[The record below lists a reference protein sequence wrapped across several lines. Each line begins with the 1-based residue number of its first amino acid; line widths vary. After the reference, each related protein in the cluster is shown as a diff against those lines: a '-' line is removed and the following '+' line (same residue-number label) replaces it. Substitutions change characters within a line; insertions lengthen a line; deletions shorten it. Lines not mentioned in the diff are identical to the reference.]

1 MQVGALAVGT
11 VGIWRRLRSSER
23 AAGFYFLYVS
33 ALAAV
38 LPLTG
43 ETRLRIWGVNLLLG
57 GLFAYLSHAPTAL
70 RDWLPAP
77 LILLAYKEMGWLA
90 QPHYD
95 INRETAWVHWDRLV
109 LGQWGVKALIESAG
123 PAIPGLLELCYLL
136 VYVMVPVS
144 ITLATIYARDR
155 VEQLTFPLLVTCLI
169 TYGLFPFFPSEP
181 PRTVFPTDLVPTY
194 QTLFRQINW
203 YICGGYGIHTS
214 VFPSGHVSSA
224 IAATV
229 GVYRI
234 MPERRWAWGALAL
247 TASGIFIA
255 TVYGRY
261 HYLVD
266 SLAGALVAALVLT
279 TLPRAAGAVWSGQGS
294 WPPAGQA

>member
-1 MQVGALAVGT
+1 MQVATLAVDA
-11 VGIWRRLRSSER
+11 VDLWRRLRPSER

-33 ALAAV
+33 ALAAG
-38 LPLTG
+38 LPLAG
-43 ETRLRIWGVNLLLG
+43 QTRLRIWGVNLLVG
-57 GLFAYLSHAPTAL
+57 GLLAYLAQAPAKRL
-70 RDWLPAP
+70 DWRDWLPAA

-136 VYVMVPVS
+136 VYLMVPVS
-144 ITLATIYARDR
+144 IGLATIYARDR
-155 VEQLTFPLLVTCLI
+155 VEQLTFPLLVTCLL

-214 VFPSGHVSSA
+214 VFPSGHVSSS

-229 GVYRI
+229 GVYRL
-234 MPERRWAWGALAL
+234 MPERRWAWGALTLVAI
-247 TASGIFIA
+247 GIFIA

-279 TLPRAAGAVWSGQGS
+279 TLPRAAGQER
-294 WPPAGQA
+294 

>member
-1 MQVGALAVGT
+1 MHVATLALDT
-11 VGIWRRLRSSER
+11 VGRLRSSER
-23 AAGFYFLYVS
+23 AAAFYFVYVS
-33 ALAAV
+33 ALAAI
-38 LPLTG
+38 LPLAG

-57 GLFAYLSHAPTAL
+57 GLFAYLSHAPKAW
-70 RDWLPAP
+70 RDWLPAA

-95 INRETAWVHWDRLV
+95 INRETAWVQWDRLV
-109 LGQWGVKALIESAG
+109 LGEGGVKALIESAG

-144 ITLATIYARDR
+144 IGLATIYARDR
-155 VEQLTFPLLVTCLI
+155 VEQLTLPLLVTCLL
-169 TYGLFPFFPSEP
+169 TYALFPFFPSEP

-229 GVYRI
+229 GVYRL
-234 MPERRWAWGALAL
+234 MPQRRWAWGTL
-247 TASGIFIA
+247 TLVAIGIFIA

-266 SLAGALVAALVLT
+266 SLAGALVAVLVLT
-279 TLPRAAGAVWSGQGS
+279 TLPRRRGPSDDLLAK
-294 WPPAGQA
+294 

>member
-1 MQVGALAVGT
+1 MHVATLALDT
-11 VGIWRRLRSSER
+11 VGRLRSSER
-23 AAGFYFLYVS
+23 AAAFYFVYVS
-33 ALAAV
+33 ALAII
-38 LPLTG
+38 LPLAG

-57 GLFAYLSHAPTAL
+57 GLFAYLSHAPKAL
-70 RDWLPAP
+70 RDWLPAA

-95 INRETAWVHWDRLV
+95 INRETAWVQWDRLV
-109 LGQWGVKALIESAG
+109 LGHGGVKALIESAG

-144 ITLATIYARDR
+144 IGLATIYARDR
-155 VEQLTFPLLVTCLI
+155 VEQLTFPLLVTCLL
-169 TYGLFPFFPSEP
+169 TYALFPFFPSEP

-229 GVYRI
+229 GVYRL
-234 MPERRWAWGALAL
+234 MPQRRWAWGTL
-247 TASGIFIA
+247 TLVAIGIFIA

-266 SLAGALVAALVLT
+266 SLAGALVAVLVLT
-279 TLPRAAGAVWSGQGS
+279 SLPRRRGPSDDLLAN
-294 WPPAGQA
+294 